1 MQTRLEVSCALFAG
15 MALGWLLRDEL
26 PGRGRA
32 ARLLARVLAAIR
44 RSTASAALSSSS
56 DDSGNPLSLLA
67 LPPEI
72 LTRVVA
78 ELPMHEIARVAVLDH
93 AFEDILEQAVRLR
106 APVLSGHV
114 TPRWARSWSRG
125 PTGRPMC
132 PDLHALPRA
141 VADWASELAAC
152 EALIDGRLTPG
163 EYHFTIRTNDDGGQ
177 FSYFAYGQ
185 LNLYA
190 ASPDDAALGVANY
203 CRGSAIEAAP
213 DGMQV
218 CLTRGGTWR
227 PGGFPAANTSASA
240 PAPPPSPSSLT
251 LGEDTPVELYADSR
265 HASIEFS
272 CEFRR
277 PAARTPDPCPS
288 LKYAPS

>member
-1 MQTRLEVSCALFAG
+1 
-15 MALGWLLRDEL
+15 
-26 PGRGRA
+26 
-32 ARLLARVLAAIR
+32 
-44 RSTASAALSSSS
+44 
-56 DDSGNPLSLLA
+56 
-67 LPPEI
+67 
-72 LTRVVA
+72 
-78 ELPMHEIARVAVLDH
+78 
-93 AFEDILEQAVRLR
+93 
-106 APVLSGHV
+106 
-114 TPRWARSWSRG
+114 
-125 PTGRPMC
+125 MC

-272 CEFRR
+272 YDYGGELYKYQLVGRTSLPPQHTDLSTITPLVPQGYAIAGPQLWLTGR
-277 PAARTPDPCPS
+277 WSRQAVDDDPADEHERGRVHLMRLWRAEGSYSLLPDDPDWVEGRLADMELQPAR
-288 LKYAPS
+288 ANMMG